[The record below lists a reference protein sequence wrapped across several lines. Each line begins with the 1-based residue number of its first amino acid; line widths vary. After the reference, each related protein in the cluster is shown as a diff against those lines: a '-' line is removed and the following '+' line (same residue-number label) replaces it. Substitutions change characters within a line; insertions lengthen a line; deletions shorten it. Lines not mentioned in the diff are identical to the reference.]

1 MDFTQIKLMKMM
13 EAKMAY
19 HSERQDVLSQNVA
32 NADTPGYR
40 ARDIAEPDFEGALK
54 LSTPRL
60 QMKRTSEEHSIGM
73 HYKQPTFQSDQTKK
87 FVELKPVKNTINLEE
102 ESMKMSH
109 NAFDFQTTTSLYQK
123 TAGLFRTAIGSTQ

>member
-1 MDFTQIKLMKMM
+1 MDFSQIKLMKMM

-19 HSERQDVLSQNVA
+19 HSERQDILSQNIA

-40 ARDIAEPDFEGALK
+40 ARDIKEPNFEEELK
-54 LSTPRL
+54 LDTPRI
-60 QMKRTSEEHSIGM
+60 QMIRTSAEHSAGVNFR
-73 HYKQPTFQSDQTKK
+73 QPEFKSEQTKK

-109 NAFDFQTTTSLYQK
+109 NAFDFQTTTTLYNK
-123 TAGLFRTAIGSTQ
+123 TAGLFRTAIGNTE